1 MGVWGVSTATPR
13 MHSWLLCRVDGPGTT
28 VVSDLNKTWRL
39 RREEVG
45 LLPAGIWSVGRVE
58 VGYSL
63 RAQDVERHGGRPEG
77 RLLRLR
83 ARDAQ
88 R

>member
-13 MHSWLLCRVDGPGTT
+13 MHSWLLYRFHGPGTT

-45 LLPAGIWSVGRVE
+45 LLPAGIWSVGRV
-58 VGYSL
+58 GYSL
-63 RAQDVERHGGRPEG
+63 RAQDVERHGRRPEG
-77 RLLRLR
+77 RVLRLR